1 MQQAQPQQPRGQ
13 PPPPPPPPHFALGPP
28 PPAAASAIR
37 GAAAQRQPSP
47 FQTPDCTTR
56 TLAFDSAASTAT
68 DEAQQRARKRKRRID
83 EAAAFI
89 TTRRRGR
96 RARGGASDDSSASEE
111 EQLPGHE
118 HSEEKHHPDARMPT
132 MYASGRRALDPAMD
146 SSKAG
151 GVVRSATVSGR
162 SENNIQHVRE
172 GMDKTPGLFASAKP
186 AKESATPEKRE
197 TPESHGESNGLVAKL
212 RRLVRSCSARHHTS
226 SALFYADKL
235 VRGA

>member
-1 MQQAQPQQPRGQ
+1 MQQQPQQQQQPRGHQ
-13 PPPPPPPPHFALGPP
+13 QQPPPPHFGLGPP
-28 PPAAASAIR
+28 PPPAAE
-37 GAAAQRQPSP
+37 AAQRQPSP

-56 TLAFDSAASTAT
+56 TLAFDSAVSTAT

-96 RARGGASDDSSASEE
+96 RTRGGDSDDSSSGSEE

-118 HSEEKHHPDARMPT
+118 HSEEKHDPSTRMAT
-132 MYASGRRALDPAMD
+132 MYATGRRALDPALD
-146 SSKAG
+146 GSKAG

-162 SENNIQHVRE
+162 SENNIEHVRE
-172 GMDKTPGLFASAKP
+172 GMSKTPGLFASAKVT
-186 AKESATPEKRE
+186 KERATPEKLE
-197 TPESHGESNGLVAKL
+197 PPESHGEPKELVMKL
-212 RRLVRSCSARHHTS
+212 RRLVRSCSARHHAS

-235 VRGA
+235 VRCMT